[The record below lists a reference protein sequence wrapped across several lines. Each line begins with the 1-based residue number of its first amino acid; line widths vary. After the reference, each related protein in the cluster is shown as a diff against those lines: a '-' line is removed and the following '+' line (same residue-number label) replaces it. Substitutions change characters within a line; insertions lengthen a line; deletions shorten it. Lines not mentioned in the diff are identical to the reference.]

1 MGCDISAPVKAEL
14 PDIRCGVSNLA
25 LQQWSNARNFAE
37 QAVALARMLG
47 RSLSGFEA
55 TAMLPKLVGR

>member
-1 MGCDISAPVKAEL
+1 M
-14 PDIRCGVSNLA
+14 RCGLSNLA

>member
-1 MGCDISAPVKAEL
+1 MGCDISGSVRAEV
-14 PDIRCGVSNLA
+14 PGMRCGLSNLA
-25 LQQWSNARNFAE
+25 LQQQSNTRNFAE